1 MVIKQKC
8 SIKAKAMSILFR
20 MMILRLMRKG
30 LIIKA
35 AIIKDISEI
44 NLFFL
49 EALIAN
55 LSSVNQN

>member
-1 MVIKQKC
+1 
-8 SIKAKAMSILFR
+8 MSILFR

-35 AIIKDISEI
+35 AIIKDISKI